1 MVGEWLAD
9 HGVGE
14 MEGEDW
20 HFPRYT
26 HGCWGGRR
34 EPLCWVCKFRMI
46 AALFSIV
53 RRTKKLE
60 EDDG

>member
-1 MVGEWLAD
+1 MGITEWLAD

-14 MEGEDW
+14 MENDRW

-34 EPLCWVCKFRMI
+34 EPLCHLCKFRMVG
-46 AALFSIV
+46 ALIRIF
-53 RRTKKLE
+53 RRTKDI
-60 EDDG
+60 EDD